1 MAEHRPDTHNVPSAH
16 EEPHLSQRSGWLR
29 AAVMG
34 ANDGILSTAS
44 LIVGVAAG
52 GADQGTILLSGIA
65 GMVAGAMSMAA
76 GEYVSVSS
84 QADVE
89 RADVEREKRELKLNP
104 AGELAELAAI
114 YRQRGLSER
123 LADEVARELTRKDA
137 LGAHLRDEIGLTDL
151 SPPKPVEAGVVSA
164 ATFAGGALVPLLMG
178 VVAPHDQVE
187 IWVGA
192 ATLAALG
199 TLGALGAQAGGAPK
213 GRAAQCVATV
223 AEHKATNIHL
233 MDAPGEAEYR
243 SLRDARDATLPLPR
257 LMLAALQVNIRGG
270 RLPAPEG
277 NGHSY
282 LNLPL
287 DQFEPR

>member
-1 MAEHRPDTHNVPSAH
+1 MAEHRPNTHNVPSAH
-16 EEPHLSQRSGWLR
+16 EEPHLSQRAGWLR

-52 GADQGTILLSGIA
+52 GADQGTILLSGVA

-89 RADVEREKRELKLNP
+89 RADVERERRELKLNP
-104 AGELAELAAI
+104 EGELAELAAI
-114 YRQRGLSER
+114 YRHRGLSEK

-151 SPPKPVEAGVVSA
+151 SPPKPVQAGLVSA
-164 ATFAGGALVPLLMG
+164 GTFAAGAMVPLAMGAL
-178 VVAPHDQVE
+178 APMDQVT
-187 IWVGA
+187 IWVGV

-199 TLGALGAQAGGAPK
+199 ALGALGAQAGGAPK
-213 GRAAQCVATV
+213 GRAAFRVMFWGVLAMVAT
-223 AEHKATNIHL
+223 
-233 MDAPGEAEYR
+233 
-243 SLRDARDATLPLPR
+243 SL
-257 LMLAALQVNIRGG
+257 IG
-270 RLPAPEG
+270 RLVG
-277 NGHSY
+277 MSI
-282 LNLPL
+282 
-287 DQFEPR
+287 

>member
-114 YRQRGLSER
+114 YRQRGLSEQ

-213 GRAAQCVATV
+213 GRAAFRVMFWGVLAMVAT
-223 AEHKATNIHL
+223 
-233 MDAPGEAEYR
+233 
-243 SLRDARDATLPLPR
+243 SLIGRVVG
-257 LMLAALQVNIRGG
+257 LAI
-270 RLPAPEG
+270 
-277 NGHSY
+277 
-282 LNLPL
+282 
-287 DQFEPR
+287 

>member
-1 MAEHRPDTHNVPSAH
+1 MAEHRPNTHNVPSAH
-16 EEPHLSQRSGWLR
+16 EEPHLSQRAGWLR

-52 GADQGTILLSGIA
+52 GADQGTILLSGVA

-89 RADVEREKRELKLNP
+89 RADVERERRELKLNP
-104 AGELAELAAI
+104 EGELAELAAI
-114 YRQRGLSER
+114 YRHRGLSEK

-151 SPPKPVEAGVVSA
+151 SPPKPVQAGLVSA
-164 ATFAGGALVPLLMG
+164 GTFAAGAMVPLAMG
-178 VVAPHDQVE
+178 AFAPMDQVT
-187 IWVGA
+187 IWVGL

-199 TLGALGAQAGGAPK
+199 ALGALGAQAGGAPK
-213 GRAAQCVATV
+213 GRAAFRVMFWGVLAMVAT
-223 AEHKATNIHL
+223 
-233 MDAPGEAEYR
+233 
-243 SLRDARDATLPLPR
+243 SL
-257 LMLAALQVNIRGG
+257 IG
-270 RLPAPEG
+270 RLVG
-277 NGHSY
+277 MSI
-282 LNLPL
+282 
-287 DQFEPR
+287 